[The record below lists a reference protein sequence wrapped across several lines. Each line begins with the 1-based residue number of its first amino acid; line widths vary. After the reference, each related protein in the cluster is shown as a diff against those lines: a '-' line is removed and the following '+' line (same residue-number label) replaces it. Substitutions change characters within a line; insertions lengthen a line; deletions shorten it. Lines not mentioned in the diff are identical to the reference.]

1 MRFSRKLALES
12 PERVADGAGGYSG
25 GWSLLGTHWGDVAR
39 ATGRLERGEEAARAR
54 AQYRITIRAVP
65 NDSPSR
71 PVAGQRFLDGT
82 RVFLIRSVWDD
93 ADLRHLICLVDEEVA
108 P

>member
-1 MRFSRKLALES
+1 MS
-12 PERVADGAGGYSG
+12 
-25 GWSLLGTHWGDVAR
+25 THWGAVSAIR
-39 ATGRLERGEEAARAR
+39 GRLERGEEAGRSRAG
-54 AQYRITIRAVP
+54 YRIIIRAVP
-65 NDSPSR
+65 PGSASR
-71 PVAGQRFLDGT
+71 PEAGQRFKDGN